1 MLTGDFN
8 VNLLSFDKNKEVNE
22 FLDLLT
28 ISWFTP
34 QIHGPT
40 RLVEYNKPSLVDNT
54 LNNFND
60 MHCTSGKVIAN
71 LTDHLPNFLI
81 IENLNTHL
89 EFKLNPLKRDFT
101 LFKKENL
108 VKDIHELNLM
118 EKAEHVKE
126 SNKKYELLH

>member
-1 MLTGDFN
+1 
-8 VNLLSFDKNKEVNE
+8 
-22 FLDLLT
+22 
-28 ISWFTP
+28 
-34 QIHGPT
+34 
-40 RLVEYNKPSLVDNT
+40 
-54 LNNFND
+54 